1 MNTSTPFANLHQSSL
16 ALAVVVALCGTSALS
31 ASAAGGTAA
40 FATVAHPTQMRPGD
54 AVMGALPMAQP
65 IQIVVGLKIRNRAAL
80 DALLASNAKNQA
92 MGLPAHLMT
101 PEQILATHSP
111 TVQQAQAVANY
122 LTRSGFRN
130 VVIAPNRMLVSADGT
145 AATARGAFMTTL
157 AQIRTKDGRIAF
169 ATTDDVRIP
178 VAMQD
183 TIASVIG
190 LQSVYVPHTFA
201 KRPRNGGAHTLLV
214 TGHNPVEFS
223 SIYGG
228 GTGVVPASAPDV
240 TVGIVTQGSLTQSK
254 TDLNTFTT
262 NNSLSTVTT
271 QTVNTNGTSTDTSGT
286 TEWDIDSQDLLGM
299 AGGKVKKMIFYNIP
313 TLTNAN
319 LTADFNTAQA
329 ANVAAVVN
337 VSIGECE
344 LGASGDGSN
353 VTADNTFALADAQG
367 QTFTISTGDSGA
379 DECGNSG
386 TTPSW
391 PANSQYVV
399 AVAGTTLDAS
409 TTTWAS
415 EIVWSGSGGSP
426 STYEPMPS
434 WQHTL
439 GVAGTKRVVADVA
452 FDADPNSGA
461 LVIVS
466 GGIQQWGGTS
476 LAAPIFA
483 GFWARV
489 LEADSTKG
497 FAAPVIYLLPNAYFH
512 DVTTGNNGGETAA
525 IGYDFASGRG
535 SIKLGDMFNIPP
547 VANFTFTTVG
557 FTANFTD
564 TSTDSDGTIAS
575 HSWLFGDGNTSTAAN
590 PSHTY
595 AAAGTYTVRETVK
608 DNTGAPIARVHFV
621 TVSAKQ
627 LLSNTGFETGTAAP
641 WSMNAGLQQNNS
653 SLAHSGNWYAA
664 IGAGGTGLHYD
675 HASQNVTIPSG
686 NTSATLA
693 FFLQITTADTG
704 SIAHDKLTV
713 QVFNTAGTLLATLA
727 TYSNLDATSGYVQHS
742 LSMTPYIGQKV
753 TIKFIG
759 SNGATLQTT
768 WNLDDVTVTAQ

>member
-1 MNTSTPFANLHQSSL
+1 MNTNSTCANLRQSSL
-16 ALAVVVALCGTSALS
+16 ALAVVVALCGTGALS
-31 ASAAGGTAA
+31 ASAAGGTAP
-40 FATVAHPTQMRPGD
+40 FATVAHPTQLRPGD

-65 IQIVVGLKIRNRAAL
+65 IQIVVGLKMRNRTAL

-101 PEQILATHSP
+101 PDQILATHSP
-111 TVQQAQAVANY
+111 TVEQAQAVANY
-122 LTRSGFRN
+122 LTRSGFSN

-157 AQIRTKDGRIAF
+157 AQVRTKDGRIAF

-178 VAMQD
+178 AALQG

-201 KRPRNGGAHTLLV
+201 RPVQKGGAHTLAIN
-214 TGHNPVEFS
+214 GHNPVEFS

-228 GTGVVPASAPDV
+228 GAGVVPASAPDV
-240 TVGIVTQGSLTQSK
+240 TVGIITQGSLTQSK
-254 TDLNTFTT
+254 TDLTTFTT
-262 NNSLSTVTT
+262 SNSLSAVSTL
-271 QTVNTNGTSTDTSGT
+271 TVNTNGTSTDTSGT

-313 TLTNAN
+313 TLSNAN

-329 ANVAAVVN
+329 ANLAAVVN

-379 DECGNSG
+379 DECGNAG

-399 AVAGTTLDAS
+399 AVAGTLLDAS
-409 TTTWAS
+409 ATTWAS
-415 EIVWSGSGGSP
+415 EVVWTGSGGSP
-426 STYEPMPS
+426 STYEPIPS

-439 GVAGTKRVVADVA
+439 GIAGTKRVVADVA

-461 LVIVS
+461 LVVTN
-466 GGIQQWGGTS
+466 GVIQQWGGTS

-489 LEADSTKG
+489 LEADPTKG
-497 FAAPVIYLLPNAYFH
+497 FAAPVIYALPNAYFH
-512 DVTTGNNGGETAA
+512 DVTSGNNGGETAKV
-525 IGYDFASGRG
+525 GYDFASGRG
-535 SIKLGDMFNIPP
+535 SIVLGDMFNIPP

-557 FTANFTD
+557 LTANFTD

-575 HSWLFGDGNTSTAAN
+575 HAWLFGDTTSSTAAN

-595 AAAGTYTVRETVK
+595 AAPGTYTVRETVK
-608 DNTGAPIARVHFV
+608 DNTGAPVARVHFV
-621 TVSAKQ
+621 TVGPQQ
-627 LLSNTGFETGTAAP
+627 LLSNTGFETGTATP
-641 WSMNAGLQQNNS
+641 WSITTGVLQNNS
-653 SLAHSGNWYAA
+653 SLAHAGNWSAA
-664 IGAGGTGLHYD
+664 IGAGGTGVHTD
-675 HASQNVTIPSG
+675 HVSQTVTIASG
-686 NTSATLA
+686 YTTASLA
-693 FFLQITTADTG
+693 FFLQITTADAG

-727 TYSNLDATSGYVQHS
+727 TYSNLDATGSYVQHS
-742 LSMTPYIGQKV
+742 LDMTPYIGQKV
-753 TIKFIG
+753 TIKFLG
-759 SNGATLQTT
+759 SNGATLPTT